1 MGRPPKK
8 NDRCP
13 FKDECDMKCEH
24 KNNEI
29 ECDYYRY
36 NSCPGKEI
44 EDQEEKREQYAAEHY
59 PVKTDDKHAEAVN
72 LNRKIIMSAQMVQQ
86 DLYDMCTGLKQMRDG
101 KLYKELGY
109 QNFEEYVEAETG
121 FTRMQAHR
129 YISIVEKLPGDFVTS
144 MLQIGTTKLA
154 LLATLDDAERAEIT
168 EKTDVESATVRELKA
183 EIEKLKNEN
192 ADRQSDNMS
201 LSRQLGELQAN
212 YIDVQDDND
221 ELRNEIAE
229 LKARPPKQVIIQ
241 QKEQRNDDRPPDW
254 VSLKAYN
261 EACVRYQNNIDEL
274 EHENLMLTREAH
286 AAKVA
291 LEEKT
296 NENAVEEKEEFRFD
310 LYLAQLN
317 TTISEFTAF
326 IDICEDKV
334 GFLKRL
340 HSVLNDV
347 CGELESDINSIQN
360 MASIRKD
367 KK

>member
-1 MGRPPKK
+1 M
-8 NDRCP
+8 
-13 FKDECDMKCEH
+13 
-24 KNNEI
+24 I
-29 ECDYYRY
+29 I
-36 NSCPGKEI
+36 PGTRTSPADKT
-44 EDQEEKREQYAAEHY
+44 Q
-59 PVKTDDKHAEAVN
+59 PVTDKHTEAVN

-121 FTRMQAHR
+121 FSRMQAHR
-129 YISIVEKLPGDFVTS
+129 YISIVEKLPSDFVTS

-154 LLATLDDAERAEIT
+154 LLASLDDTERAEIT

-201 LSRQLGELQAN
+201 LSRKLGELQAN

-261 EACVRYQNNIDEL
+261 EACARYQNNIDEL

-291 LEEKT
+291 LEEKSAET
-296 NENAVEEKEEFRFD
+296 PTAEDEDEIGFSIRLD
-310 LYLAQLN
+310 HLHTMLN
-317 TTISEFTAF
+317 EFTTF
-326 IDICEDKV
+326 ISDTIEANDYRR
-334 GFLKRL
+334 RL
-340 HSVLNDV
+340 YNALGAVCNELNNY
-347 CGELESDINSIQN
+347 G
-360 MASIRKD
+360 RKD
-367 KK
+367 YHKS